1 MSQAL
6 EEIIQKLGKIPEP
19 PKAAIQAINM
29 LEDSN
34 TPVVKVSEFISL
46 DETLT
51 LKLLRL
57 ANSSYY
63 GFHTKITTVKE
74 AIVRLGVNVVKCSLY
89 ASMLEVS
96 GMTQNAFFYELW
108 KSSLFTAFLA
118 KEIGMQLGYPRK
130 DICFT
135 AGLLVDIGQILLNNA
150 ADDIYPAL
158 VVEARDNDFDIK
170 DAEIQVFG
178 FSHQDIGNKLAEHWK
193 LPLLYQNAIHFHH
206 EPATGVN
213 NVTPEEFKLLMA
225 VHIANQMTPLFTQN
239 PRQLELD
246 MALLKQFGIVST
258 SGQFVE
264 RFESQFNGIMLEVA
278 KVSEMMF
285 GASAASQNQMVA

>member
-135 AGLLVDIGQILLNNA
+135 AGLLVDIGQILL
-150 ADDIYPAL
+150 
-158 VVEARDNDFDIK
+158 
-170 DAEIQVFG
+170 
-178 FSHQDIGNKLAEHWK
+178 
-193 LPLLYQNAIHFHH
+193 
-206 EPATGVN
+206 ATGVN